1 MLQMHIDKVK
11 RSSSKHN
18 LPLLKCECVHEI
30 LLLPELKTLGKAIE
44 EYAMEH
50 QKKYALT
57 QEEADVLQDNL
68 IAQAFKMASE
78 IEPSPADIQVRL
90 SPKNQKRKRFPEIE
104 SVKLKEKKL
113 RPLVGCPKKELCNL
127 YRHEAETCRNGPHQY
142 CGKYRFGN

>member
-18 LPLLKCECVHEI
+18 LPLLKCEYVHEI

-57 QEEADVLQDNL
+57 QEEADALQDNL

-90 SPKNQKRKRFPEIE
+90 SPKNRK
-104 SVKLKEKKL
+104 KKKI
-113 RPLVGCPKKELCNL
+113 PGD
-127 YRHEAETCRNGPHQY
+127 
-142 CGKYRFGN
+142 